1 MIDNQTGENNSKKF
15 IDSQNPNFS
24 WDEFYKQMEEKELI
38 FRLIDQYSDK
48 LKKQKGIE
56 SVIIDA
62 HNGNICDIDYSKH
75 CFDKM
80 VTSKENAWLNKIKK
94 YYVVQYHSHD
104 FQEYINSEYK
114 SDEDKKEIN
123 AKIELEAWVGIKGKY
138 FEWIVCLF
146 LLRFSKNDTNNIDL
160 SKNRGVAIEFGQ
172 MSRTRFLWYQK
183 SFTIDEGLN
192 TRPDFIVSRNR
203 NINHSRDVIGIIEC
217 KYIDDTIGSSAIR
230 DIFSKGYELR
240 PHYIWLFSMNI
251 LKEERKEII
260 DNYGIDV
267 FDEFRDYIENEKDLS
282 YKNTFEEKLKNSIMR
297 RRFIRKII
305 DDATDKLNLIG

>member
-1 MIDNQTGENNSKKF
+1 MTDNSKQF
-15 IDSQNPNFS
+15 IKSQNPNFS
-24 WDEFYKQMEEKELI
+24 WEEYYKQMEEKKSIFHLI
-38 FRLIDQYSDK
+38 NQYSEE

-56 SVIIDA
+56 SVFLDA
-62 HNGNICDIDYSKH
+62 HHGNICNKNYKVD
-75 CFDKM
+75 CFNKK
-80 VTSKENAWLNKIKK
+80 VTSKEKEWLNRIKK
-94 YYVVQYHSHD
+94 YYGVQYHSLD

-123 AKIELEAWVGIKGKY
+123 AKIELEAWKRIKGEC

-146 LLRFSKNDTNNIDL
+146 LLRFSKNDTNKIDL
-160 SKNRGVAIEFGQ
+160 SKNRSVPIEFGQ
-172 MSRTRFLWYQK
+172 ISGARFLWYQK

-203 NINHSRDVIGIIEC
+203 NINYSRDVIGLIEC
-217 KYIDDTIGSSAIR
+217 KYLEDTIGSSAIR

-267 FDEFRDYIENEKDLS
+267 FDEFRDHIENEKDLS
-282 YKNTFEEKLKNSIMR
+282 YKNTFEEKLDDSIMSK
-297 RRFIRKII
+297 RFINKII
-305 DDATDKLNLIG
+305 NDATDKLNLI